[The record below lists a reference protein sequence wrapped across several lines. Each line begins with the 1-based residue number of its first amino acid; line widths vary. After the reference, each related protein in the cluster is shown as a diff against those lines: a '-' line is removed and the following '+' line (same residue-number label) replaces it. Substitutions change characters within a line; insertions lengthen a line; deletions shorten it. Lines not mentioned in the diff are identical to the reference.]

1 MKERSWRIVRRKG
14 LLFWLSA
21 VALLAVAFWG
31 MTDSVLVAT
40 LVLMAAATMIVAYV
54 VDNRYP
60 EWKWLDLFG
69 AFWLIDG
76 VLVAVFF
83 GIHRIIVG
91 AGQGSLAHDVRF
103 VAVLIFANVLLIA
116 AFLDAWRRKKRHPA
130 T

>member
-1 MKERSWRIVRRKG
+1 MKGKWNVVHRKG

-31 MTDSVLVAT
+31 MTDSILAVT
-40 LVLMAAATMIVAYV
+40 LVLMAAATMIVAYA
-54 VDNRYP
+54 VDSKYP

-91 AGQGSLAHDVRF
+91 AGYWSFAYDVRF
-103 VAVLIFANVLLIA
+103 VAVLVFANVLLA
-116 AFLDAWRRKKRHPA
+116 VAFLDGWRRKKRHPA